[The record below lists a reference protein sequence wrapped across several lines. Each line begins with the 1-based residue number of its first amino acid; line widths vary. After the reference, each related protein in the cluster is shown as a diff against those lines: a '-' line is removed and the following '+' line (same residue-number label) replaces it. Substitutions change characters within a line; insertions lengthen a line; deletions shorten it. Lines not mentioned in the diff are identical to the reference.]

1 MALFED
7 VLEGGIGTGLIAAVG
22 IAVLTPVLKPVLQPA
37 LRSTAKAAIKGGMM
51 AYDYGRQAYSE
62 LSEIAGDLAA
72 EARATANE
80 ATAPAP
86 KASKH
91 S

>member
-1 MALFED
+1 M
-7 VLEGGIGTGLIAAVG
+7 LEGNFGTGLIVAVGAAVL
-22 IAVLTPVLKPVLQPA
+22 APVLKPVVEPM

-51 AYDYGRQAYSE
+51 AYDYARQGYAEVSE
-62 LSEIAGDLAA
+62 MAGDLAA

-80 ATAPAP
+80 VPAHTP
-86 KASKH
+86 KAAKH